1 MLLSRVAT
9 GDGGVALVAA
19 VSTADAKAHLNVM
32 HTTDDDLI
40 AGFVSVAQQH
50 LEGEDGLGGVLG
62 RAIVRHTLD
71 LALPSFPA
79 SRVIELPQP
88 PLVSVTHVKYL
99 DIDGVEQTVSSAS
112 YSVHADRSGGYIKLK
127 PDASWPSTESDVDD
141 AVRVRFVCGYEAVP
155 APLKSALLL
164 HVGHLYLNR
173 EATGAASAVLPLAW
187 KALTDPYK
195 THGWI

>member
-1 MLLSRVAT
+1 MLLSRVGT
-9 GDGGVALVAA
+9 GDGGVALTAA
-19 VSTADAKAHLNVM
+19 VSTADAKAHLNIY
-32 HTTDDDLI
+32 HATDDDLI
-40 AGFVSVAQQH
+40 AGFVAVAQQH

-71 LALPSFPA
+71 LALPLFPS

-88 PLVSVTHVKYL
+88 PLVSVTHVKY
-99 DIDGVEQTVSSAS
+99 IDADGDEQTLSSSA
-112 YSVHADRSGGYIKLK
+112 YAVHADRTGGYVKLK
-127 PDASWPSTESDVDD
+127 PDESWPITEMGIDD
-141 AVRVRFVCGYEAVP
+141 AVRVRFVCGYDAVP
-155 APLKSALLL
+155 GPLKSAILL

-173 EATGAASAVLPLAW
+173 EATGAATAVLPLAW